1 MQQLDMGNFLSMMMA
16 KMEESSMAISNMT
29 NRFNIIFR
37 ILFEKNLITKD
48 DILNSLRKE
57 YNLLKNL
64 ESVKDV
70 PSDEELNSIV
80 NTMVNWSDCNVDE
93 IKAEHEAILQRIKE
107 EEAKL
112 HSRIDVADASVL
124 QTLDNVNKGGGKI
137 IL

>member
-70 PSDEELNSIV
+70 VMLMKLRRNMKQFFRGSKKKKLSCIQEL
-80 NTMVNWSDCNVDE
+80 M
-93 IKAEHEAILQRIKE
+93 
-107 EEAKL
+107 
-112 HSRIDVADASVL
+112 
-124 QTLDNVNKGGGKI
+124 
-137 IL
+137 